1 VLARK
6 ATSFIRNARGPFF
19 LYFTPIAPHEPAIP
33 APRDLTTP
41 VTLPRPRPN
50 FDEVDISDKPWH
62 PIYRRVLGVGAT
74 RFLDREI
81 EGRQLAALLDVDRQV
96 GAIVHALK
104 RRGALRNTIVIF
116 MSDNG
121 FLWGEH
127 RLGGKIWPYEES
139 IRVPLVIR
147 VPWLTTG
154 RTDRHFALNID
165 LASTIA
171 QLAGIRPGL
180 PQDGRSLVPL
190 LRGKSP
196 PWRDGFI
203 EEYLGESMLSD
214 AGPPPFQAL
223 RTKRWMYIEYENGW
237 RELYD
242 LEHDPY
248 ELVNRSRDPAL
259 AALRGRLDRRL
270 KTLARR

>member
-1 VLARK
+1 M
-6 ATSFIRNARGPFF
+6 
-19 LYFTPIAPHEPAIP
+19 
-33 APRDLTTP
+33 
-41 VTLPRPRPN
+41 TLPRPRAD
-50 FDEVDISDKPWH
+50 FDERDISDKPWH
-62 PIYRRVLGVGAT
+62 RIYRRVLGVGAT

-96 GAIVHALK
+96 GAVVQALR
-104 RRGALRNTIVIF
+104 RRGALGNTIVFF

-121 FLWGEH
+121 YLWGEH

-139 IRVPLVIR
+139 IRVPLVVR

-154 RTDRHFALNID
+154 GVDRHLALNID

-171 QLAGIRPGL
+171 QLARIRPGL

-196 PWRDGFI
+196 RWRDEFV

-214 AGPPPFQAL
+214 AGPPPFVAL
-223 RTKRWMYIEYENGW
+223 RTKRWMYVEYRNGW

-248 ELVNRSRDPAL
+248 ELVNRVRDPVL
-259 AALRGRLDRRL
+259 FPLRRRL
-270 KTLARR
+270 EHRLHELARR